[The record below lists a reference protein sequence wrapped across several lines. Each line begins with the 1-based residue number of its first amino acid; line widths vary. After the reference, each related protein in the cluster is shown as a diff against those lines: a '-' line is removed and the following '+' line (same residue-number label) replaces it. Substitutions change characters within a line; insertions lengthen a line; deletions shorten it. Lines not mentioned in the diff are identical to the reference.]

1 MTTTVSI
8 NDDSDVYWKMEPSE
22 ESIFKELK
30 EMFPDTDQDTIL
42 SILIN
47 SNWNSSSTVET
58 LLSGSSHPQ
67 EEADIIL
74 PEGNEANY
82 DTMLAE
88 LIQAQYYGEV
98 DYDEQLGDVLR
109 EGAAEARTVQAEV
122 TKKPG
127 FSKKFKEKLSNLFRR
142 KKKLDEVKEE
152 NKEGDVELI
161 EFNGSPSE
169 VKGGS
174 LDRSN

>member
-1 MTTTVSI
+1 
-8 NDDSDVYWKMEPSE
+8 MESSE
-22 ESIFKELK
+22 ESIFEELK
-30 EMFPDTDQDTIL
+30 EMFPNTDQDIIL

-47 SNWNSSSTVET
+47 SNWNSSSAIET
-58 LLSGSSHPQ
+58 LLSRSTHPQ

-74 PEGNEANY
+74 PEENEASY

-98 DYDEQLGDVLR
+98 DYDEQLEDVLK
-109 EGAAEARTVQAEV
+109 EGATEARTAQAES

-127 FSKKFKEKLSNLFRR
+127 FSRKFKEKLANLFRR

-161 EFNGSPSE
+161 EFNGSPSA
-169 VKGGS
+169 VKGSS